1 MNLKQN
7 DGIER
12 LHDSLLLNA
21 MAYVRRCSVKQ
32 CFWEDAINT
41 TNFIRNRMPHKDIN
55 NNIIYG
61 LLFNKKFDYNRFK
74 VFGCQVFFLFPKKFR
89 RKLSNSTLPW
99 IFLGFDSNPSA
110 SKVYDI
116 TNNKKLLFFV

>member
-89 RKLSNSTLPW
+89 RKLSNSTLP
-99 IFLGFDSNPSA
+99 
-110 SKVYDI
+110 
-116 TNNKKLLFFV
+116 